1 MFAGTYTALV
11 TPFHK
16 GRVDEGAYKKLIN
29 DQVRGGVDGIV
40 PVGTTGESPSLGF
53 DEHIWVVELAVQVA
67 KGRVKVLAGT
77 GANSTAEAIHLTKSA
92 EYAGAD
98 ASLQVSV

>member
-16 GRVDEGAYKKLIN
+16 GRVDEGAFQKLIS

-40 PVGTTGESPSLGF
+40 PVGTTGESPTLGF
-53 DEHIWVVELAVQVA
+53 DEHI
-67 KGRVKVLAGT
+67 RV
-77 GANSTAEAIHLTKSA
+77 I
-92 EYAGAD
+92 
-98 ASLQVSV
+98 